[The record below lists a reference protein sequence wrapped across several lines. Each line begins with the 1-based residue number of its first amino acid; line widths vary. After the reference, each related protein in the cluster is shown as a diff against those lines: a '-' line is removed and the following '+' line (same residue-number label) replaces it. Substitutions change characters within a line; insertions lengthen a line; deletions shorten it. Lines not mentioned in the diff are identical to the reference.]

1 MTTLSHLECSYC
13 KRHYSP
19 AERHSLCEC
28 GGPLLARYDL
38 EMARQNWNRE
48 WIRTGP
54 DSMWRWAPVL
64 PLSTPASITSLGE
77 GMTPLLRTPRIGAA
91 VGAKQLWI
99 KDESQNPTGT
109 FKARGL
115 SCAVSMAR
123 ELGISRLAIAS
134 AGNAGSALSAYAA
147 VAGME
152 ARIFMP
158 VDTPLTNYIECRAAG
173 ADVVFVDGLI
183 HDCGRRVSELVANGE
198 GWFDMSTLKEPYR
211 IEGTKTMAYEVAEQM
226 NWRAPDA
233 IIYPCGGGAGFIG
246 MWKAFEELEQ
256 LQWMA
261 GGRPKFIA
269 VQSEGC
275 APIVRAFERGA
286 DQAEAWEDA
295 STLAS
300 GLRVPLPLG
309 DALIL
314 QAIRE
319 SGGTAL
325 AVPDQDMLDAGLE
338 LARHEGILPSPEGA
352 ACIAALRRLL
362 EAGVLNPDE
371 RIVVF
376 NTGAGLKYL
385 EAYSTR
391 LPRRYAGEQD
401 KLGGLITP
409 R

>member
-1 MTTLSHLECSYC
+1 MTTLSHLECSLC

-19 AERHSLCEC
+19 AERHNLCEC

-38 EMARQNWNRE
+38 EMARRNWNRE

-54 DSMWRWAPVL
+54 ESMWRWAPVL
-64 PLSTPASITSLGE
+64 PVSTPASIITLGE
-77 GMTPLLRTPRIGAA
+77 GMTPLLRAPRIGAA
-91 VGAKQLWI
+91 MGASQLWI

-123 ELGISRLAIAS
+123 ELAISRLAIPS
-134 AGNAGSALSAYAA
+134 AGNAASALAAYAA
-147 VAGME
+147 ASGLQ

-158 VDTPLTNYIECRAAG
+158 ADTPLANYIECKASG
-173 ADVVFVDGLI
+173 ADVTFVDGLI
-183 HDCGRRVSELVANGE
+183 HDCGRRVAELAAGVG
-198 GWFDMSTLKEPYR
+198 GWFDMSTLNEPYR

-226 NWRAPDA
+226 NWGAPDA
-233 IIYPCGGGAGFIG
+233 IIYPCGGGAGIVG
-246 MWKAFEELEQ
+246 MWKGFEELEQ
-256 LQWMA
+256 LQWTA
-261 GGRPKFIA
+261 GARPKLIA
-269 VQSEGC
+269 VQAEGC
-275 APIVRAFERGA
+275 APIVRAFERGVA
-286 DQAEAWEDA
+286 RAELWEDA

-300 GLRVPLPLG
+300 GLRVPRPLG
-309 DALIL
+309 DALVL
-314 QAIRE
+314 RALRE
-319 SGGTAL
+319 SGGA
-325 AVPDQDMLDAGLE
+325 AVAVSDQDMLDAGLE
-338 LARHEGILPSPEGA
+338 LARYEGILPSPEGA

-362 EAGVLNPDE
+362 DTGVLRADE
-371 RIVVF
+371 RIVAF

-391 LPRRYAGEQD
+391 LPRQYAGEQD

>member
-1 MTTLSHLECSYC
+1 MTTLSYLECSLC
-13 KRHYSP
+13 KRHYNP
-19 AERHSLCEC
+19 AERHNLCEC

-38 EMARQNWNRE
+38 EMARRNWNRE

-54 DSMWRWAPVL
+54 ESMWRWAPVL
-64 PLSTPASITSLGE
+64 PVSTPASITTLGE
-77 GMTPLLRTPRIGAA
+77 GMTPLLRAPRIGKAM
-91 VGAKQLWI
+91 GASQLWI

-123 ELGISRLAIAS
+123 ELGISRLAMPS
-134 AGNAGSALSAYAA
+134 AGNAASALAAYAA
-147 VAGME
+147 ASGLQ

-158 VDTPLTNYIECRAAG
+158 ADTPLANYIECKASG
-173 ADVVFVDGLI
+173 ADVTLVDGLI
-183 HDCGRRVSELVANGE
+183 HDCGRRVAELAADGE
-198 GWFDMSTLKEPYR
+198 AWFDMSTLNEPYR

-233 IIYPCGGGAGFIG
+233 IIYPCGGGAGIIG
-246 MWKAFEELEQ
+246 MWKGFLELEQ
-256 LQWMA
+256 LQWTA
-261 GGRPKFIA
+261 GGRPKLIA

-275 APIVRAFERGA
+275 PPIVRAFERGA
-286 DQAEAWEDA
+286 DHAEPWEDA
-295 STLAS
+295 STIAS
-300 GLRVPLPLG
+300 GLRVPRPLG
-309 DALIL
+309 DTLVLRAL
-314 QAIRE
+314 RE
-319 SGGTAL
+319 SGGS
-325 AVPDQDMLDAGLE
+325 AVAVSDEQMLDAGLE

-352 ACIAALRRLL
+352 ACVAALRRLL
-362 EAGVLNPDE
+362 DSGVLSADD
-371 RIVVF
+371 RIVAF

-391 LPRRYAGEQD
+391 LPRRYSGEQD

>member
-1 MTTLSHLECSYC
+1 MTTLSHLECSQC
-13 KRHYSP
+13 KRQHSP
-19 AERHSLCEC
+19 AERHNLCEC

-38 EMARQNWNRE
+38 EMARRNWNRE

-64 PLSTPASITSLGE
+64 PVSTPASITSLGE
-77 GMTPLLRTPRIGAA
+77 GMTPLLRAPRIGAA
-91 VGAKQLWI
+91 MGASQLWI

-123 ELGISRLAIAS
+123 ELGIARLAMPS
-134 AGNAGSALSAYAA
+134 AGNAGSALAAYAA
-147 VAGME
+147 ASRLD

-158 VDTPLTNYIECRAAG
+158 ADTPLANYIECKAAG
-173 ADVVFVDGLI
+173 ADVTLVDGLI
-183 HDCGRRVSELVANGE
+183 HDCGRRVAELAGNDE
-198 GWFDMSTLKEPYR
+198 AWFDMSTLNEPYR

-233 IIYPCGGGAGFIG
+233 IIYPCGGGAGLIG

-256 LQWMA
+256 LEWIP
-261 GGRPKFIA
+261 GGRPKMIA
-269 VQSEGC
+269 VQAEGC
-275 APIVRAFERGA
+275 APIVRAFERGVAQA
-286 DQAEAWEDA
+286 DPWEDA

-300 GLRVPLPLG
+300 GLRVPEPLG
-309 DALIL
+309 DILVLRAL
-314 QAIRE
+314 RE
-319 SGGTAL
+319 SGGTAI
-325 AVPDQDMLDAGLE
+325 AVSDQDMLDAGLE

-362 EAGVLNPDE
+362 AAGVLAADE

-376 NTGAGLKYL
+376 NTGTGLKYL

-391 LPRRYAGEQD
+391 LPRQHSGEQD